1 MRGARCLCWGVSGPA
16 ARQTL
21 PCTKEPL
28 GILVMSARPRTTRAC
43 ALLAVCAMKTPP
55 DLDRPLYSGMLP
67 DCRAVQVAVLF
78 SV

>member
-1 MRGARCLCWGVSGPA
+1 MCWGFSGAA

-21 PCTKEPL
+21 PCTKEPS
-28 GILVMSARPRTTRAC
+28 GILVISARPRTTRAC

-67 DCRAVQVAVLF
+67 KCRAVPVPLIFPA
-78 SV
+78 